1 MSKPLPNPIVPGI
14 YRTRCGGIA
23 NITATDPA
31 AAVDDAF
38 PVVGRHGVAV
48 ETWTP
53 EGKFIGLER
62 AHPFDL
68 VEHLQLAPDT
78 GGTVPIRGSTDYPAR
93 AEHYPKPLDRRTR
106 CAMAALQGLLAD
118 SRCTGTPEQFVK
130 DAVRY
135 ADALLAE
142 LEPKP

>member
-1 MSKPLPNPIVPGI
+1 MNTAPLPNPIVPGI

-31 AAVDDAF
+31 AVVDDAF

-53 EGKFIGLER
+53 DGRFIGLEQ

-68 VEHLQLAPDT
+68 VERIPLYVASPSAIT
-78 GGTVPIRGSTDYPAR
+78 R
-93 AEHYPKPLDRRTR
+93 AENYPTPIDRRTR
-106 CAMAALQGLLAD
+106 CAMTALQGLLAD
-118 SRCTGTPEQFVK
+118 PDRSGDAESYAAF
-130 DAVRY
+130 AVRC

-142 LEPKP
+142 LDKPTEPKP

>member
-1 MSKPLPNPIVPGI
+1 MDTAPLPNPIVPGI
-14 YRTRCGGIA
+14 YRTRCGGVA
-23 NITATDPA
+23 DITATDPA
-31 AAVDDAF
+31 AVVDDAF

-53 EGKFIGLER
+53 DGRFIGLEQ

-68 VEHLQLAPDT
+68 VERIPLYVASPSAIT
-78 GGTVPIRGSTDYPAR
+78 R
-93 AEHYPKPLDRRTR
+93 AENYPKPLDRRTR

-118 SRCTGTPEQFVK
+118 PKCTGAPEQFAK
-130 DAVRY
+130 EAVRY

-142 LEPKP
+142 LDKPTEPKP